1 MMLME
6 NSILLL
12 VISILFKI
20 FKPKKRNAWYGY
32 RTRLSKL
39 SQSNWDEAQ
48 KYSSTIFIIVSSVLF
63 VLGILF
69 KVIAFKYELVVTNI
83 LILGGLTSG
92 LMSIFWTQKV
102 KLFYAALLANNSH

>member
-6 NSILLL
+6 NLILLL

-83 LILGGLTSG
+83 LILGGLTSIFIFTEKH
-92 LMSIFWTQKV
+92 LM
-102 KLFYAALLANNSH
+102 NNKKNKILK

>member
-1 MMLME
+1 MLME

-12 VISILFKI
+12 VISILFKV
-20 FKPKKRNAWYGY
+20 FKPKKRNFWYGY

-69 KVIAFKYELVVTNI
+69 SGYDYFDIRWTNKHI
-83 LILGGLTSG
+83 Y
-92 LMSIFWTQKV
+92 
-102 KLFYAALLANNSH
+102 FYRETLDK